1 MGYLLGYPQLCGK
14 SAPSWLANRCDAYV
28 FFGICWG
35 NQLSG
40 NFPAQTSTYRRFSI
54 ATFDYRKVYQTW
66 DIDGKSMV
74 HYMHGMCVGYVW
86 DILGFQAKVGRGLLL
101 ETMADSCRNEGT
113 CQDRQYEIKWLLD
126 HWAPDFSSPTTMIIP
141 YPHTNPLRVTMV

>member
-1 MGYLLGYPQLCGK
+1 ME
-14 SAPSWLANRCDAYV
+14 
-28 FFGICWG
+28 
-35 NQLSG
+35 NQLHHGWQIAVTPTYFSVFVG
-40 NFPAQTSTYRRFSI
+40 EIRSAAIFPLKPPLIGDFPLPRLITEKYIRRGI
-54 ATFDYRKVYQTW
+54 L
-66 DIDGKSMV
+66 MV
-74 HYMHGMCVGYVW
+74 NLWYMYGICVGYVW